1 MPGAVVIGAGP
12 GIGRSV
18 ARRFA
23 RQGLPIALI
32 ARTARTLAEVTEA
45 VSPSVCQSSP

>member
-1 MPGAVVIGAGP
+1 MKEAAMPGALIIGAGP

-23 RQGLPIALI
+23 REAMPVALI
-32 ARTARTLAEVTEA
+32 ARNKAT
-45 VSPSVCQSSP
+45 SP